1 MSIAR
6 FKVTSD
12 MDFWKE
18 FKKVEREL
26 EQITRFVQNDEIIIT
41 SDELHEFAMRYKS
54 LADKLEELRREIFVS
69 RIKQYKQEE
78 K

>member
-1 MSIAR
+1 MSIAQ

-41 SDELHEFAMRYKS
+41 SDELHEFAMRYKN
-54 LADKLEELRREIFVS
+54 LTDRLDELRREIFVN